1 MGVADVAERAVV
13 RLPDR
18 IGIGVLTAAF
28 PPELVDLAIE
38 EWDVREV
45 RHRMLPARVMA
56 YYAMAC
62 AMYFEDGYA
71 EVWNKLLCGLEWA
84 RRYRQ
89 RRQVGMQPSTA
100 ALTKARARLGWQ
112 AMAAIL
118 DMAMTRLTAG
128 PRVAPWAYFHGLR
141 VLAVDGFTMNV
152 VRTPATVAAFG
163 VPGNGGGDGPYPQ
176 VRVVALAET
185 GTGSLQGVRVGPLGD
200 GEQTMA
206 RRLWPRLGP
215 GDVVVADRGF
225 LSHADLAA
233 IVASGAHA
241 VLRVKADTDL
251 PVLRVL
257 SDGSWVSRI
266 ADPGAARRLRRK
278 GVTGADIPGIE
289 VRVIEYT
296 VAGDP
301 GHPLG
306 VGADSELFCLVTT
319 LIDPVLYPMEGFA
332 GLYAERWRIETAIGD
347 VETRLRGGPD
357 VVLRSKGPDMIYQE
371 VYGLLCVYQAVHAL
385 MHAGAEHAQIDPDR
399 ISFTRTLQA
408 AARHLSDDAAFSPR
422 TPARPRR

>member
-1 MGVADVAERAVV
+1 M

-45 RHRMLPARVMA
+45 RHRVLPARVMA

-62 AMYFEDGYA
+62 AMYFDDAYA
-71 EVWNKLLCGLEWA
+71 EVWNKLLSGLAWA

-89 RRQVGMQPSTA
+89 RRQVGMQPTTA
-100 ALTKARARLGWQ
+100 ALTKARVRLGWQ

-118 DMAMTRLTAG
+118 AATMTRLVAG
-128 PRVAPWAYFHGLR
+128 PDVAPWAYFHGLR

-163 VPGNGGGDGPYPQ
+163 VPGNGGGGGPYPQ

-185 GTGSLQGVRVGPLGD
+185 GTGSLQGAEVGPLAD

-215 GDVVVADRGF
+215 GDVVVGDRGF
-225 LSHADLAA
+225 LSYADLAA
-233 IVASGAHA
+233 IIAAGAHA
-241 VLRVKADTDL
+241 VLRVKADVDL

-257 SDGSWVSRI
+257 ADGSWISRI
-266 ADPGAARRLRRK
+266 ADPAAARRLRRR

-301 GHPLG
+301 DHPLG
-306 VGADSELFCLVTT
+306 VGAESELFCLVTT
-319 LIDPVLYPMEGFA
+319 LLDVERYPMEGFA
-332 GLYAERWRIETAIGD
+332 ELYHDRWQIETAIGD
-347 VETRLRGGPD
+347 IETRLRGEPD
-357 VVLRSKGPDMIYQE
+357 VVLRSKSPDMVRQE

-385 MHAGAEHAQIDPDR
+385 MHAGPEHAEVDPDR

-408 AARHLSDDAAFSPR
+408 AARHLSDDAAFSP
-422 TPARPRR
+422 

>member
-1 MGVADVAERAVV
+1 M
-13 RLPDR
+13 PDR

-28 PPELVDLAIE
+28 PPEVVDLAIE

-62 AMYFEDGYA
+62 AMYFDDAYA
-71 EVWNKLLCGLEWA
+71 EVWNKLLGGLVWA

-89 RRQVGMQPSTA
+89 RRQVGMQPTTA
-100 ALTKARARLGWQ
+100 ALTKARVRLGWEV
-112 AMAAIL
+112 MAAIL
-118 DMAMTRLTAG
+118 AATMTRLAAG
-128 PRVAPWAYFHGLR
+128 PDAAPWAYFHGLR

-185 GTGSLQGVRVGPLGD
+185 GTGSLQGVRVGPLAD

-206 RRLWPRLGP
+206 RLLWPRLGP
-215 GDVVVADRGF
+215 GDVVVGDRGF

-233 IVASGAHA
+233 IIATGAHA
-241 VLRVKADTDL
+241 VLRVKADVDL

-257 SDGSWVSRI
+257 DEGSWISRI
-266 ADPGAARRLRRK
+266 ADPAASRRLRRR
-278 GVTGADIPGIE
+278 GVAGKDIPGIE

-301 GHPLG
+301 DHPLG
-306 VGADSELFCLVTT
+306 VGAESELFCLVTT
-319 LIDPVLYPMEGFA
+319 LLDADRYPMEGFA
-332 GLYAERWRIETAIGD
+332 DLYHDRWRIETAIGD

-357 VVLRSKGPDMIYQE
+357 VVLRSKSPDMVRQE

-385 MHAGAEHAQIDPDR
+385 MHAGAEHAEVDPDR
-399 ISFTRTLQA
+399 ISFTRTMRA
-408 AARHLSDDAAFSPR
+408 AARHLSDDAAFSP
-422 TPARPRR
+422 

>member
-1 MGVADVAERAVV
+1 M
-13 RLPDR
+13 RLSDR
-18 IGIGVLTAAF
+18 IGVGVLTAAF
-28 PPELVDLAIE
+28 PPELVDLAVE
-38 EWDVREV
+38 EWDVRER

-56 YYAMAC
+56 YYAMAY
-62 AMYFEDGYA
+62 AMFSGDGYT
-71 EVWNKLLCGLEWA
+71 EVWNKLLGGLTWA
-84 RRYRQ
+84 KRYRQ
-89 RRQVGMQPSTA
+89 RRQVGMQPTTA
-100 ALTKARARLGWQ
+100 ALTKARARLGWES
-112 AMAAIL
+112 MAAIL
-118 DMAMTRLTAG
+118 DATTTRLTLDATA
-128 PRVAPWAYFHGLR
+128 APWAYFHGLR
-141 VLAVDGFTMNV
+141 VLAADGFTMNV
-152 VRTPATVAAFG
+152 ARTPATVAAFG
-163 VPGNGGGDGPYPQ
+163 VPANGGGKGPYPQ

-185 GTGSLQGVRVGPLGD
+185 GTGSLQGVQVGPFAD

-233 IVASGAHA
+233 IIASGAHA

-257 SDGSWVSRI
+257 SDGSWISRI
-266 ADPGAARRLRRK
+266 ADPDAARRLRRK
-278 GVTGADIPGIE
+278 GMTGADIPGIE

-301 GHPLG
+301 DHPLG
-306 VGADSELFCLVTT
+306 AGEESELFCLVTT
-319 LIDPVLYPMEGFA
+319 LVDPSRYPMEGFA
-332 GLYAERWRIETAIGD
+332 DLYHDRWQIETAIAD

-357 VVLRSKGPDMIYQE
+357 VVLRSKSPDMIRQE

-385 MHAGAEHAQIDPDR
+385 MNAGAERAEIDPDR

-408 AARHLSDDAAFSPR
+408 AARHLSDDAAVSP
-422 TPARPRR
+422 